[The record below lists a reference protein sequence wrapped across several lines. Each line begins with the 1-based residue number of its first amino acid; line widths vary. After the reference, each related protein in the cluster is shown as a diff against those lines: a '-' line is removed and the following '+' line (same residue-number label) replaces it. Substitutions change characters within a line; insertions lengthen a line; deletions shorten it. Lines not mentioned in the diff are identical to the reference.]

1 MASTPADQDGKETS
15 GQIDLNSL
23 KQEIFL
29 KLVVLGDLGVGK
41 SSLIKKYTQSNES
54 IDYKVSIDTAF
65 QVKRVEL
72 DGRVVNI
79 QLWDVPGHER
89 YGGLTR
95 TFYKY
100 AHGALIVFDLSR
112 PETFENAL
120 SWLSDV
126 TEKLFDA
133 RQKSQYFLDEQQGG
147 ASNGALDEANRAM
160 PIILLANKSDLPELK
175 VPRHKYSSYVQ
186 ENGLLTWMETSA
198 RDGSNFSLA
207 IRRLVEYILET
218 DPTVKQAKANEK
230 FWGTQIGSR

>member
-1 MASTPADQDGKETS
+1 M
-15 GQIDLNSL
+15 
-23 KQEIFL
+23 
-29 KLVVLGDLGVGK
+29 
-41 SSLIKKYTQSNES
+41 
-54 IDYKVSIDTAF
+54 
-65 QVKRVEL
+65 
-72 DGRVVNI
+72 
-79 QLWDVPGHER
+79 
-89 YGGLTR
+89 
-95 TFYKY
+95 
-100 AHGALIVFDLSR
+100 
-112 PETFENAL
+112 
-120 SWLSDV
+120 
-126 TEKLFDA
+126 
-133 RQKSQYFLDEQQGG
+133 QQGG